1 MPRKN
6 AEHDARLVLRL
17 PRGMHAALKWTAEH
31 DKLPLS
37 DWVRN
42 ILNKNC
48 YDIEI
53 HDAARPPQEVLM
65 SHRGTTVHTVMLQQ
79 IDGRPLTK
87 DAERWRGRRED
98 KTMKLRSY
106 TDVNGDS
113 HLGSLPPGSA
123 FDTDRQDMILDR
135 REARR
140 ELTTWFNRWGRQ
152 GKTLRLDG
160 KELRLAQRLLASLGD
175 FDAP

>member
-17 PRGMHAALKWTAEH
+17 PRGMHAALKWTAKH

-42 ILNKNC
+42 TLNKNC
-48 YDIEI
+48 YSIEI
-53 HDAARPPQEVLM
+53 HDATRPPQEVLI
-65 SHRGTTVHTVMLQQ
+65 SRRWTHASGQWHA
-79 IDGRPLTK
+79 IDERPLTK
-87 DAERWRGRRED
+87 EAVRWPGKRED

-113 HLGSLPPGSA
+113 HLGSLPADSA